1 MSNSWNN
8 DMDSSC
14 EDLISFTIAKLH
26 VYIICVAVATVNAIY
41 HAYTW
46 KGHSHIICS
55 HLSKGS

>member
-1 MSNSWNN
+1 
-8 DMDSSC
+8 MDSSC